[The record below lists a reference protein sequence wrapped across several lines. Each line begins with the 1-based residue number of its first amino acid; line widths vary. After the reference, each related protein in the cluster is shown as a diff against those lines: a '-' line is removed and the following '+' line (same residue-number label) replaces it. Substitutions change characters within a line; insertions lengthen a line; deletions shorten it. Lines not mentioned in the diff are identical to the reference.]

1 MTESAEQKFSGT
13 RIKVLLLAIVLTVV
27 LGVAGFVSWKMFF
40 VKNSTESDIESTS
53 ENIEELSPE
62 ERIVG
67 LAHAIG
73 PMVINLK
80 DRSFLKI
87 TIVLE
92 LEETANLNKFY
103 SREHEIRDQL
113 IEKFNTLESR
123 DVLDVSARPH
133 LKEEIQ
139 GIVSKATS
147 TDVVKK
153 VYFSELVIQ

>member
-13 RIKVLLLAIVLTVV
+13 RIKVLLLAMVLMVV

-40 VKNSTESDIESTS
+40 VKNPTESDIESTS

-103 SREHEIRDQL
+103 SREYEIRDQL

-123 DVLDVSARPH
+123 DVLDVSARPL

-153 VYFSELVIQ
+153 VLFFQSW